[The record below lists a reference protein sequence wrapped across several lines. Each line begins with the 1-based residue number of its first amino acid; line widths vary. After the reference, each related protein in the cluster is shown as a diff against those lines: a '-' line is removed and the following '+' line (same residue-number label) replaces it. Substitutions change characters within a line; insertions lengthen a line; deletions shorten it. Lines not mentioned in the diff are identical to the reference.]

1 MNLKK
6 ARKLFLTLLLAMV
19 ILPFLLSRIFPS
31 LYPLWLVLLAVLC
44 AAALFVM
51 LKFWRCPHCGK
62 GLGNGVPKYCPS
74 CGHKLDDLQ

>member
-51 LKFWRCPHCGK
+51 LKFWRCPRCGK

-74 CGHKLDDLQ
+74 YGHKLDDLQ